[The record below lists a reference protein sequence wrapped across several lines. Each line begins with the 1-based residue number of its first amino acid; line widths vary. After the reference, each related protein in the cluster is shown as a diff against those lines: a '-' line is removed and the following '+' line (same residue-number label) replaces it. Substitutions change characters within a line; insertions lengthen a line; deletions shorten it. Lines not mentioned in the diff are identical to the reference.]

1 MARTE
6 ARVASAD
13 DRDAVIALWKA
24 CGLTRA
30 WNDPVRDF
38 DTARASNASDV
49 FVIEAD
55 NVIIASVMVGHD
67 GHRGAVYYLAV
78 APSHQ
83 RQGVGRALMQ
93 HAEDWCVARGMW
105 KLNLM
110 VRDDN
115 QDALG
120 FYAALGYAHGHTTQL
135 ARWIDPEQPE
145 PKRP

>member
-1 MARTE
+1 MSAR
-6 ARVASAD
+6 ARAAGPC
-13 DRDAVIALWKA
+13 DRDAVISLWTA

-30 WNDPVRDF
+30 WNDPIRDF
-38 DTARASNASDV
+38 DVAQAGDASDV
-49 FVIEAD
+49 LVLEHD
-55 NVIIASVMVGHD
+55 GTLVASVMVGHD

-78 APSHQ
+78 APAYQ
-83 RQGVGRALMQ
+83 RKGLGRALMQ

-120 FYAALGYAHGHTTQL
+120 FYASIGYEHGHTTQL
-135 ARWIDPEQPE
+135 ARWIDPGQPE
-145 PKRP
+145 PKRS